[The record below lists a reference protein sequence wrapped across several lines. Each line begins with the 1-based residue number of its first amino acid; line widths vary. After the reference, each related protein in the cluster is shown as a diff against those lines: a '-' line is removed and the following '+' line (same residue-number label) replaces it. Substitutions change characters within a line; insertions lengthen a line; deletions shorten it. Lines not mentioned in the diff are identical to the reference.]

1 MYWSQKEENVMPWD
15 LPKIKIKKTKNT
27 ELKKVYLMQSNFLF
41 TREYKNKMKPTDK
54 ITYVAGTCFER
65 NAKPKN
71 TGINAQYNFLWL
83 FIANNKL

>member
-1 MYWSQKEENVMPWD
+1 
-15 LPKIKIKKTKNT
+15 
-27 ELKKVYLMQSNFLF
+27 MQSNFLF

-71 TGINAQYNFLWL
+71 TGINAQYNFL
-83 FIANNKL
+83 

>member
-1 MYWSQKEENVMPWD
+1 MPWD
-15 LPKIKIKKTKNT
+15 LPKIKIKKTNNIKLT
-27 ELKKVYLMQSNFLF
+27 KEYLMQSNFLF
-41 TREYKNKMKPTDK
+41 INEYNNKIKPVDK

-71 TGINAQYNFLWL
+71 TGISTQYNFLWL